1 MKKSTEISLTARL
14 HILLGSML
22 LGLVLLGAYS
32 AFELRAHILEEKEFA
47 IKALV
52 DSSTGVIQEQ
62 YDLFKA
68 GKISEADAQR
78 LAKDNLRKSRYNN
91 GSDYFFIYDLNGV
104 NLMHASKPEREG
116 KNFIDSKDPNGK
128 DYIRQWIELLKRD
141 GAAYIDYM
149 FPKAGSKDPVPKIS
163 YAKVFQPWGW
173 WVGTGVYIDDVDADF
188 HQAVIKSLVFLALI
202 STLLGILG
210 WLISRSVR
218 NQIGGEPAI
227 AASQVEEF
235 SSGNLTQ
242 QITSSSK
249 QPGNLLTAL
258 SAMQTRLANIVKG
271 IRGNTEM
278 LAKESSDLS
287 VAAKEI
293 SLAAEKQAESSAATA
308 AAIEE
313 LTVSINE
320 VSEIAVLTET
330 NSNTTAALADKGG
343 AVVRRS
349 AAEIQN
355 IANAVEESTQ
365 RIQTLVGRS
374 QEIGTITQ
382 VIKEIADQTNLLA
395 LNAAIEAA
403 RAGETGRGFA
413 VVADEVRKLAER
425 TAQATA
431 QITTMVT
438 AIQDDTQHAVH
449 AMASTTPRVNE
460 GQQLAGEATELLDEI
475 QRQANDSLAKAREV
489 AHATQAQAISANEIA
504 RHVETIAS
512 MTEETNAA
520 TKSNADAAD
529 QLKLMATKLQEELSY
544 FRT

>member
-1 MKKSTEISLTARL
+1 MKQAREITLAVRL
-14 HILLGSML
+14 YILLGSML
-22 LGLVLLGAYS
+22 FGLVLLGGYS
-32 AFELRAHILEEKEFA
+32 AFELRAQILEEKKLA
-47 IKALV
+47 LQALV
-52 DSSTGVIQEQ
+52 DSSVGVIQEQ

-91 GSDYFFIYDLNGV
+91 GSDYFFIYDFGGD
-104 NLMHASKPEREG
+104 NLMHAVKPEREG

-149 FPKAGSKDPVPKIS
+149 FPRPGAKDPVPKIS

-173 WVGTGVYIDDVDADF
+173 WVGTGVYVDDVDATF
-188 HQAVIKSLVFLALI
+188 RHAVLKSLIFLVVI
-202 STLLGILG
+202 GTLLGVLG
-210 WLISRSVR
+210 WLISRSVH
-218 NQIGGEPAI
+218 NQIGGEPAV

-235 SSGNLTQ
+235 AGGNLTQ
-242 QITSSSK
+242 QITSSSDH
-249 QPGNLLTAL
+249 PGNLLTAL
-258 SAMQTRLANIVKG
+258 GTMQARLASIVHS
-271 IRGNTEM
+271 IRGNTEV
-278 LAKESSDLS
+278 LAKESADLS

-320 VSEIAVLTET
+320 VSEIARVTEG
-330 NSNTTAALADKGG
+330 NSNTTANLANKGG
-343 AVVRRS
+343 AVVRQS

-355 IANAVEESTQ
+355 IADAVDESTQ

-382 VIKEIADQTNLLA
+382 VIKDIADQTNLLA

-403 RAGETGRGFA
+403 RAGESGRGFA
-413 VVADEVRKLAER
+413 VVADEVRILAER
-425 TAQATA
+425 TTKATA
-431 QITTMVT
+431 QITSMVS

-449 AMASTTPRVNE
+449 AMASTTPRVTA
-460 GQQLAGEATELLDEI
+460 GQKLAGEATELLDEI
-475 QRQANDSLAKAREV
+475 QRQANDSLARAREV
-489 AHATQAQAISANEIA
+489 ANATQAQAISANEIA

-520 TKSNADAAD
+520 TKSNSDAAD

>member
-1 MKKSTEISLTARL
+1 MSQGTGISLSARL
-14 HILLGSML
+14 YILLGSML
-22 LGLVLLGAYS
+22 LGLILLGGYS
-32 AFELRAHILEEKEFA
+32 AFELRAQILEEKKLA
-47 IKALV
+47 LQALV

-68 GKISEADAQR
+68 GKISEEEAQR
-78 LAKDNLRKSRYNN
+78 LARDNLRKSRYNN
-91 GSDYFFIYDLNGV
+91 GSDYFFIYDFNGV

-163 YAKVFQPWGW
+163 YAKVFKPWGW
-173 WVGTGVYIDDVDADF
+173 WIGTGVYVDDVDARF
-188 HQAVIKSLVFLALI
+188 RLAVMKSLIFLI
-202 STLLGILG
+202 VIGTLLGSLG

-227 AASQVEEF
+227 AASQVEVF
-235 SSGNLTQ
+235 ASGNLTQ
-242 QITSSSK
+242 PIVSSSN
-249 QPGNLLTAL
+249 QEGNLLTAL
-258 SAMQTRLANIVKG
+258 GAMQTRLANIVRS
-271 IRGNTEM
+271 IRGNTEV
-278 LAKESSDLS
+278 LAKESADLS

-293 SLAAEKQAESSAATA
+293 SIAAEKQAESSAATA

-320 VSEIAVLTET
+320 VSEIALITET
-330 NSNTTAALADKGG
+330 NSNTTAELAGKGG
-343 AVVRRS
+343 TVVRQS

-355 IANAVEESTQ
+355 IANAVDESTR

-403 RAGETGRGFA
+403 RAGESGRGFA
-413 VVADEVRKLAER
+413 VVADEVRILAER
-425 TAQATA
+425 TTKATA
-431 QITTMVT
+431 QITNMVT

-460 GQQLAGEATELLDEI
+460 GRQLAGEATELLDEI

-489 AHATQAQAISANEIA
+489 ANATQAQAISANEIA
-504 RHVETIAS
+504 RHVENIAS

-520 TKSNADAAD
+520 TKSNSDAAD